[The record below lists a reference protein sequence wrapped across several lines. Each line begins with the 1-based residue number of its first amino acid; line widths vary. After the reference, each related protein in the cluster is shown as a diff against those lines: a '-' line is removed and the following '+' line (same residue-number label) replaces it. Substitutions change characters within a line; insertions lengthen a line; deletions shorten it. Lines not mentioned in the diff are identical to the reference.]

1 MNIEITDARIV
12 LKSGHGQYNIVI
24 EMLVDGKE
32 FIKKFHTTDSELFD
46 ESREDDFDNDR
57 LINAVGGIE
66 MIKDYID

>member
-32 FIKKFHTTDSELFD
+32 FIKKFH
-46 ESREDDFDNDR
+46 
-57 LINAVGGIE
+57 
-66 MIKDYID
+66 